1 MVDSE
6 DIFELRHR
14 ASHPPLKKIFPRGKI
29 HLSPI
34 SWNNR
39 TKRSFNNGTPLSM
52 TLPNP
57 YSPSFLS
64 NRSLVFTK
72 TCSNFDFDFAWPILR
87 RSRIFPADR
96 ETSCNSAWNIVTRF
110 EKGGRGED
118 TPPLLEVFRVFLRRR
133 DSIRGVANSIAASNR
148 VRCCKRGKRGE
159 EIEKSRKDVGY
170 RLTVVRLASISMWNT
185 TFSRILIVFLLIT
198 LES

>member
-1 MVDSE
+1 MDSE

-110 EKGGRGED
+110 EKGGRGGGHTAVARGVSSFSSATRFDSRCREF
-118 TPPLLEVFRVFLRRR
+118 ESRRR
-133 DSIRGVANSIAASNR
+133 IVCGV
-148 VRCCKRGKRGE
+148 VKGGKEG
-159 EIEKSRKDVGY
+159 RK
-170 RLTVVRLASISMWNT
+170 
-185 TFSRILIVFLLIT
+185 
-198 LES
+198 